1 MKSSSPAFTLVELLV
16 VIAVVGLL
24 AGLSV
29 PAIQR
34 AMESGRRSACTSNLK
49 NLTQTLL
56 LFAQQNDGNFP
67 SIVYRGKSWPTF
79 LFEAGLIPIPTG
91 YGENGGKN
99 FFYCPSACSVRK
111 PSPGN
116 WLTYCMNDYAGARDP
131 QVGAQSA
138 FGMKQVRVSSL
149 SKFSLIMDG
158 CWRDGGYA
166 ANVNPV
172 DQPPTGTHPPTK
184 DTNSPTL
191 GVNVG
196 FADGHVE
203 MVKKG
208 DIPNDP
214 SKVFWSGQE

>member
-1 MKSSSPAFTLVELLV
+1 MKVTCSAFTLVELLV
-16 VIAVVGLL
+16 VMAVVGLL

-29 PAIQR
+29 PAIQK
-34 AMESGRRSACTSNLK
+34 ATESGRRSACTSNIK

-56 LFAQQNDGNFP
+56 LYAQQNDGNFP
-67 SIVYRGKSWPTF
+67 SIVYRGKSWPTC
-79 LFEAGLIPIPTG
+79 LFEAGLIWAPTA
-91 YGENGGKN
+91 YSENQGKN
-99 FFYCPSACSVRK
+99 MFYCPSACSVRK
-111 PSPGN
+111 PSLGN

-131 QVGAQSA
+131 QVGLQSA
-138 FGMKQVRVSSL
+138 FGMKQVRVSAH

-158 CWRDGGYA
+158 CWKDGGYA
-166 ANVNPV
+166 ANVNPL
-172 DQPPTGTHPPTK
+172 DQPPTGAHPPSK

-203 MVKKG
+203 MVKKS
-208 DIPNDP
+208 DIPTDP

>member
-1 MKSSSPAFTLVELLV
+1 MKVTCSAFTLVELLV
-16 VIAVVGLL
+16 VMAVVGLL

-34 AMESGRRSACTSNLK
+34 ATESGRRSACTSNIK

-56 LFAQQNDGNFP
+56 LYAQQNDGNFP
-67 SIVYRGKSWPTF
+67 SIVYRGKSWPTC
-79 LFEAGLIPIPTG
+79 LFEAGLIRAPTA
-91 YGENGGKN
+91 YSENQGKN
-99 FFYCPSACSVRK
+99 MFYCPSACSVRK
-111 PSPGN
+111 PSSGN

-131 QVGAQSA
+131 QVGSQSA
-138 FGMKQVRVSSL
+138 FGMKQVRVSAH

-158 CWRDGGYA
+158 CWKDGGYA
-166 ANVNPV
+166 ANVNPL
-172 DQPPTGTHPPTK
+172 DQPPTGAHPPSK

-203 MVKKG
+203 MVKKS

>member
-1 MKSSSPAFTLVELLV
+1 MKVTCSAFTLVELLV
-16 VIAVVGLL
+16 VMAVVGLL

-29 PAIQR
+29 PAIQK
-34 AMESGRRSACTSNLK
+34 ATESGRRSACTSNIK

-56 LFAQQNDGNFP
+56 LYAQQNDGNFP
-67 SIVYRGKSWPTF
+67 SIVYRGKSWPTC
-79 LFEAGLIPIPTG
+79 LFEAGLIRAPTA
-91 YGENGGKN
+91 YSENQGKN
-99 FFYCPSACSVRK
+99 MFYCPSACSVRK
-111 PSPGN
+111 PSLGN

-131 QVGAQSA
+131 QVGSQSA
-138 FGMKQVRVSSL
+138 FGMKQVRVSAH

-158 CWRDGGYA
+158 CWKDGGYA
-166 ANVNPV
+166 ANVNPL
-172 DQPPTGTHPPTK
+172 DQPPTGAHPPSK

-203 MVKKG
+203 MVKKS
-208 DIPNDP
+208 DIPTDH

>member
-1 MKSSSPAFTLVELLV
+1 MKVTCSAFTLVELLV
-16 VIAVVGLL
+16 VMAVVGLL

-29 PAIQR
+29 PAIQK
-34 AMESGRRSACTSNLK
+34 ATESGRRSACTSNIK

-56 LFAQQNDGNFP
+56 LYAQQNDGNFP
-67 SIVYRGKSWPTF
+67 SIVYRGKSWPTC
-79 LFEAGLIPIPTG
+79 LFEAGLIRAPTA
-91 YGENGGKN
+91 YSENQGKN
-99 FFYCPSACSVRK
+99 MFYCPSACSVRK
-111 PSPGN
+111 PSLGN

-131 QVGAQSA
+131 QVGLQSA
-138 FGMKQVRVSSL
+138 FGMKQVRVSAH

-158 CWRDGGYA
+158 CWKDGGYA
-166 ANVNPV
+166 ANVNPL
-172 DQPPTGTHPPTK
+172 DQPPTGAHPPSK

-203 MVKKG
+203 MVKKS

>member
-1 MKSSSPAFTLVELLV
+1 MKVTCSAFTLVELLV
-16 VIAVVGLL
+16 VMAVVGLL

-29 PAIQR
+29 PAIQK
-34 AMESGRRSACTSNLK
+34 ATESGRRSACTSNIK

-56 LFAQQNDGNFP
+56 LYAQQNDGNFP
-67 SIVYRGKSWPTF
+67 SIVYRGKSWPTC
-79 LFEAGLIPIPTG
+79 LFEAGLIRAPTA
-91 YGENGGKN
+91 YSENQGKN
-99 FFYCPSACSVRK
+99 MFYCPSACSVRK
-111 PSPGN
+111 PSLGN

-131 QVGAQSA
+131 QVGLQSA
-138 FGMKQVRVSSL
+138 FGMKQVRVSAH

-158 CWRDGGYA
+158 CWKDGGYA
-166 ANVNPV
+166 ANVNPL
-172 DQPPTGTHPPTK
+172 DQPPTGAHPPLK

-203 MVKKG
+203 MVKKS
-208 DIPNDP
+208 DIPTDP

>member
-1 MKSSSPAFTLVELLV
+1 MKVTCSAFTLVELLV
-16 VIAVVGLL
+16 VMAVVGLL

-29 PAIQR
+29 PAIQK
-34 AMESGRRSACTSNLK
+34 ATESGRRSACTSNIK

-56 LFAQQNDGNFP
+56 LYAQQNDGNFP
-67 SIVYRGKSWPTF
+67 SIVYRGKSWPTC
-79 LFEAGLIPIPTG
+79 LFEAGLIRAPTA
-91 YGENGGKN
+91 YSENQGKN
-99 FFYCPSACSVRK
+99 MFYCPSACSVRK
-111 PSPGN
+111 PSLGN

-131 QVGAQSA
+131 QVGLQSA
-138 FGMKQVRVSSL
+138 FGMKQVRVSAH

-158 CWRDGGYA
+158 CWKDGGYA
-166 ANVNPV
+166 ANVNPL
-172 DQPPTGTHPPTK
+172 DQPPTGAHPPSK

-203 MVKKG
+203 MVKKS
-208 DIPNDP
+208 DIPTDP